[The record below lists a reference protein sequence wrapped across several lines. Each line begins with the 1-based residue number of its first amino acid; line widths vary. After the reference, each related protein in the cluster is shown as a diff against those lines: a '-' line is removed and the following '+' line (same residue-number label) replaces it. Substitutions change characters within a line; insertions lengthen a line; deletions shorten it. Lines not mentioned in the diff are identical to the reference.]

1 MLQVFDSAASHQVLP
16 IATWLMLPSTGYRV
30 SAQRNCVLSELNH
43 WAWVYPC
50 RYYTHGVATVSVRLR
65 ASVSG

>member
-1 MLQVFDSAASHQVLP
+1 MLQVFDSAESATVLP
-16 IATWLMLPSTGYRV
+16 IATAAILPSTGYTV
-30 SAQRNCVLSELNH
+30 SALEKNQISELNI

-50 RYYTHGVATVSVRLR
+50 RYYTHDVTIVSVRLR